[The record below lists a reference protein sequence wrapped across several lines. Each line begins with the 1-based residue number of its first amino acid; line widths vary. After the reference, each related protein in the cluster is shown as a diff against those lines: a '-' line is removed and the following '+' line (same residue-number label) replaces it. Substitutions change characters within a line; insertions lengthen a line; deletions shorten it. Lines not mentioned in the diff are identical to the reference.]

1 MSRDVPERPR
11 DDIPHDP
18 RPGSVGVR
26 PAAAGLALIAAALIA
41 GVLAGCG
48 GGGGGTSVAGSTTVS
63 TTQASTDS
71 GPAAN
76 LSPKQQ
82 RELDRQLRQVTRI
95 HRQLRPA
102 SSSVQI
108 RVRVRAVLASTDP
121 IACTRA
127 AVTERYLNAAYGGH
141 SGCIQSL
148 RPGSVAKS
156 ISFESLRIGSDR
168 ATAVVV
174 PTGGPYDGERI
185 TVSLVRD
192 PRWAVDQLKSN
203 VPVGP

>member
-1 MSRDVPERPR
+1 
-11 DDIPHDP
+11 
-18 RPGSVGVR
+18 
-26 PAAAGLALIAAALIA
+26 
-41 GVLAGCG
+41 
-48 GGGGGTSVAGSTTVS
+48 
-63 TTQASTDS
+63 
-71 GPAAN
+71 
-76 LSPKQQ
+76 
-82 RELDRQLRQVTRI
+82 VTRI